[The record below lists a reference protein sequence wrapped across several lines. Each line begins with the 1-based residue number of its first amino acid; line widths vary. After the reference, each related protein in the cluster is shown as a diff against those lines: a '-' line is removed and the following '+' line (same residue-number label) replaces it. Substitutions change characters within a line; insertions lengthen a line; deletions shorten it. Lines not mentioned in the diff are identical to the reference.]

1 MNNKIELRYTL
12 IISILAI
19 LLSIF
24 SFNIPLLGLLIPCL
38 YAVLSTTNS
47 KSILI
52 VLAINFL
59 VMFNIDLKELVKF
72 FMLNILPGI
81 TVGIFVKRQ
90 TYDKNTD
97 KLDPIYSSTILN
109 MFYMIVLYLIFKSFF
124 DLDLV
129 KEFET
134 MINDIVTLQFE
145 IMKNSGFDI
154 SKESLSYVGDM
165 IINLLPCMMFFEAII
180 LSCITYYLEM
190 FLLSKIKYK
199 NVSYP
204 EFSKFSLP
212 KNIITV
218 YFSFYIIFLVMY
230 LLKLDLYTELI
241 AMNMQIIFNCLF
253 TIQGVSVCIYYFIRW
268 IKNKNIKRLI
278 MLFLSLSLFGLVLV
292 NLIGMIYS
300 IRDFRKT
307 A

>member
-24 SFNIPLLGLLIPCL
+24 SFNIPLLGLLVPCL

-59 VMFNIDLKELVKF
+59 FMFNVDSKELVKF

-81 TVGIFVKRQ
+81 TVGNFVKRQ

-154 SKESLSYVGDM
+154 SKESLSYIGDM

-190 FLLSKIKYK
+190 FLLAKIKYK

-218 YFSFYIIFLVMY
+218 YFSFYIIFIAMY

-253 TIQGVSVCIYYFIRW
+253 TIQGVAVCIYYFVRW

-292 NLIGMIYS
+292 NLVGMIYS

>member
-59 VMFNIDLKELVKF
+59 VVFNVDSKELVKF

-109 MFYMIVLYLIFKSFF
+109 MFYMIVLYRF
-124 DLDLV
+124 
-129 KEFET
+129 
-134 MINDIVTLQFE
+134 
-145 IMKNSGFDI
+145 G
-154 SKESLSYVGDM
+154 
-165 IINLLPCMMFFEAII
+165 
-180 LSCITYYLEM
+180 
-190 FLLSKIKYK
+190 
-199 NVSYP
+199 
-204 EFSKFSLP
+204 
-212 KNIITV
+212 
-218 YFSFYIIFLVMY
+218 
-230 LLKLDLYTELI
+230 
-241 AMNMQIIFNCLF
+241 
-253 TIQGVSVCIYYFIRW
+253 
-268 IKNKNIKRLI
+268 KRI
-278 MLFLSLSLFGLVLV
+278 
-292 NLIGMIYS
+292 
-300 IRDFRKT
+300 
-307 A
+307 

>member
-1 MNNKIELRYTL
+1 MNNKIELRYIL

-19 LLSIF
+19 LLSVF
-24 SFNIPLLGLLIPCL
+24 SFNIPLLSLLVPCL
-38 YAVLSTTNS
+38 YAVLSTTSS

-97 KLDPIYSSTILN
+97 KLDPIYSSTVFN

-145 IMKNSGFDI
+145 IMKKSGFDI
-154 SKESLSYVGDM
+154 SKESLNYVGDM

-204 EFSKFSLP
+204 EFGKFSLP

-253 TIQGVSVCIYYFIRW
+253 TVQGVAVCIYYFVRW
-268 IKNKNIKRLI
+268 LKNKNIKRFI

-292 NLIGMIYS
+292 NLIGMVYS